1 MGTDRNLHT
10 YSIVLACLG
19 LVDALYLTYVKI
31 SHTFALCGP
40 LGDCESVNTSQYSE
54 IAGIPI
60 SILGAA
66 AYFLILVFLVME
78 PRASFWTDNSP
89 LVVFGISL
97 VGVLYS
103 AYLTYIE
110 ISVLKAIC
118 PYCVG
123 SAVVMVLLLVLAI
136 VRLVK
141 VQEDEFQTD
150 MLIRR

>member
-1 MGTDRNLHT
+1 MRTDQNLRL
-10 YSIVLACLG
+10 YSVILACLG

-66 AYFLILVFLVME
+66 AYFLILVLLVME
-78 PRASFWTDNSP
+78 PRASFWKNNGP
-89 LVVFGISL
+89 LMVFGVSL

-110 ISVLKAIC
+110 IFVLKAIC
-118 PYCVG
+118 PYCAA
-123 SAVVMVLLLVLAI
+123 SAVIMVLLLILSI
-136 VRLVK
+136 FRLVSE
-141 VQEDEFQTD
+141 QDEFQTD
-150 MLIRR
+150 MLN

>member
-1 MGTDRNLHT
+1 MRNDRNLRI
-10 YSIVLACLG
+10 YSIILACLG
-19 LVDALYLTYVKI
+19 LVDALYLTYVKV

-40 LGDCESVNTSQYSE
+40 LGDCESVNTSRYSE

-66 AYFLILVFLVME
+66 AYFLILLLLVME
-78 PRASFWTDNSP
+78 PRASFWKSNGP
-89 LVVFGISL
+89 LMVFGVSL

-118 PYCVG
+118 PYCVV
-123 SAVVMVLLLVLAI
+123 SAGILVLLLILSI
-136 VRLVK
+136 FRLVNE
-141 VQEDEFQTD
+141 QYEFQTD
-150 MLIRR
+150 VLN